1 MSRGLSPSGIV
12 FRGYQCIIPGKSAAV
27 EVQNMTSSYFFD
39 EMRMLEMISGQN
51 LHEISELFFFITPT
65 VKTLCGF
72 THKSKNA
79 DFVDIYF
86 I

>member
-1 MSRGLSPSGIV
+1 MILSPSGIV
-12 FRGYQCIIPGKSAAV
+12 LRGYQCIIPGKSAAV

-39 EMRMLEMISGQN
+39 EMRMLEMKSGQN
-51 LHEISELFFFITPT
+51 HHEISELFFE
-65 VKTLCGF
+65 KTLYRKSLCGF